1 MTTLLY
7 LLVAALAFFVIG
19 YLLAKI
25 GCGSSGERYLS
36 ETPVDPVTE
45 DDKSCEDA
53 EINAR
58 KESAA
63 AEERAKAAEVQR
75 LLDEEAATKARVEE
89 EAEAARKA
97 EAQAKKAAEVKA
109 AQEKA
114 AKETKAKETKAKEE
128 AAAKAESKTKR
139 GAKETKVAG
148 KARKKTQSNEK
159 AAAKAEPKVKK
170 ETKPQAKEKGTK
182 VKKAVTAKTAI
193 KKDSATEENKGVAP
207 EGLLSAPRTGGKDN
221 LTRIKGV
228 GVKIDEAL
236 NGIGIY
242 HFDQIAAWTEEN
254 MAWADSQL
262 AFPGRAKR
270 DDWVGQAKLLAEGK
284 ETAFSKRVDKGE
296 VSSSKKA

>member
-58 KESAA
+58 KERAA
-63 AEERAKAAEVQR
+63 AEERAKAAEAQR
-75 LLDEEAATKARVEE
+75 LLDEEAAAKAKVEE

-97 EAQAKKAAEVKA
+97 EAQAKKAADVKA

-114 AKETKAKETKAKEE
+114 AKETKAKEEAEAKAKAVTPKAAE
-128 AAAKAESKTKR
+128 AKVGQKKAT
-139 GAKETKVAG
+139 KETK
-148 KARKKTQSNEK
+148 S
-159 AAAKAEPKVKK
+159 
-170 ETKPQAKEKGTK
+170 QAKEKGTK
-182 VKKAVTAKTAI
+182 AKKAVTAKTAI
-193 KKDSATEENKGVAP
+193 KKDSDTVDANEDKGVAP
-207 EGLLSAPRTGGKDN
+207 EGLLSAPREGGKDN
-221 LTRIKGV
+221 LTRIKGI
-228 GVKIDEAL
+228 GIKIDAAL
-236 NGIGIY
+236 NGIGFY
-242 HFDQIAAWTEEN
+242 HYDQIAVWTEEN